1 MTSPL
6 EPATFE
12 QNDPGMPKE
21 QDLEK
26 LKDISRDILE
36 PKNTLV
42 DLIPRIV
49 ELKDLL
55 EKYTL
60 LKMTPEVSLTEGR
73 TLLDS
78 GMAVSPLVAAI
89 CAREV
94 FRSAAFIK
102 GVGAAVQDAAHNDRP
117 VRVLYAGCGP
127 FALLVLPL
135 MALFS
140 PQQVVFTLIDIHPES
155 LRCVRHLI
163 DDFGFSGHVV
173 EYVCADASHYEIP
186 PDSIPDVIVSE
197 TMNVCLGKEPQVSIA
212 RRLLAQAPNA
222 RMVPEAVS
230 VEVCLLDPLKEFAP
244 IDPAQEGQFI
254 EPVRDRIYLGKVFE
268 LDAQNVKRWA
278 DITEDSLPAAS
289 ITVPDSVLQRY
300 QMRLLTRIVVYGQ
313 IRLDDYDSSL
323 NLPQRLPGKPTFA
336 GGEILQFHYKLGA
349 YPGLDFEVVN

>member
-102 GVGAAVQDAAHNDRP
+102 GVG
-117 VRVLYAGCGP
+117 
-127 FALLVLPL
+127 
-135 MALFS
+135 
-140 PQQVVFTLIDIHPES
+140 
-155 LRCVRHLI
+155 LRCRMRRIMI
-163 DDFGFSGHVV
+163 DR
-173 EYVCADASHYEIP
+173 CACCMPVAVLLRYWY
-186 PDSIPDVIVSE
+186 
-197 TMNVCLGKEPQVSIA
+197 CL
-212 RRLLAQAPNA
+212 
-222 RMVPEAVS
+222 
-230 VEVCLLDPLKEFAP
+230 
-244 IDPAQEGQFI
+244 
-254 EPVRDRIYLGKVFE
+254 
-268 LDAQNVKRWA
+268 
-278 DITEDSLPAAS
+278 
-289 ITVPDSVLQRY
+289 
-300 QMRLLTRIVVYGQ
+300 
-313 IRLDDYDSSL
+313 
-323 NLPQRLPGKPTFA
+323 
-336 GGEILQFHYKLGA
+336 
-349 YPGLDFEVVN
+349 